1 MSTNQNSSHENG
13 KRYVLYVPT
22 PFKGP
27 QTRDVL
33 NKVTTVAKK
42 LFKGATFSPPGT
54 GVYVEKNE
62 KTGQFEEFVEKVR
75 TLEIITNQN
84 SDSKIEQVAYAA
96 LCALDEKRPEQDPER
111 VVWYTEQNVVLHKIR
126 NPIIAEAA

>member
-42 LFKGATFSPPGT
+42 LFKGATSMSR
-54 GVYVEKNE
+54 
-62 KTGQFEEFVEKVR
+62 KT
-75 TLEIITNQN
+75 
-84 SDSKIEQVAYAA
+84 
-96 LCALDEKRPEQDPER
+96 KRR
-111 VVWYTEQNVVLHKIR
+111 AGLRSLLKR
-126 NPIIAEAA
+126 